1 MFKYHVYYIYIYIYK
16 CMFYID
22 VTIVSL
28 ASSVWKWAQLVL
40 SVSKEGAV
48 TISSRSTNKWTRR
61 HEDHVAQ
68 RRDDSD
74 EHTKTV
80 TLLIDWSSLFPAEH
94 WSV

>member
-1 MFKYHVYYIYIYIYK
+1 MFKYHVYYIYIYIQVYVL
-16 CMFYID
+16 YY

-48 TISSRSTNKWTRR
+48 TISNRSTNKWTRR
-61 HEDHVAQ
+61 HGDHVAQ
-68 RRDDSD
+68 RRDDTD

-80 TLLIDWSSLFPAEH
+80 LIDWSSLFPAEH